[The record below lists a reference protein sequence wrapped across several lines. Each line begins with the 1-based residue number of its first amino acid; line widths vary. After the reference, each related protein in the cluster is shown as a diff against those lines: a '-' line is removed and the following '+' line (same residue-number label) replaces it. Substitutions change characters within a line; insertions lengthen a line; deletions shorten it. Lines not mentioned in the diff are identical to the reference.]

1 MARCK
6 LLSGAPRSLH
16 AIKRLL
22 SKTHISQSSSAVQE
36 FWFCLKK
43 KGTNGEVPCPGF
55 AGNWQVLKSK
65 VSYAEQPHP
74 QPSMCSCTS
83 PGSTLTRWPV
93 LCPSL
98 LSFRLYLAKFCPA
111 FGIKAQP
118 LELPPVLRTV
128 HLLETATTRGATALC
143 CQWALLTQ
151 GDRRDQPAGKLGKF
165 GPNACQPTRIK

>member
-1 MARCK
+1 M
-6 LLSGAPRSLH
+6 
-16 AIKRLL
+16 
-22 SKTHISQSSSAVQE
+22 
-36 FWFCLKK
+36 
-43 KGTNGEVPCPGF
+43 PCPGF

-98 LSFRLYLAKFCPA
+98 LSLRPYPTKFCPA
-111 FGIKAQP
+111 FGVKAQP

-151 GDRRDQPAGKLGKF
+151 GDRSLLGNWENLALMPVSQQGLNNDK
-165 GPNACQPTRIK
+165 GDDGHGHV